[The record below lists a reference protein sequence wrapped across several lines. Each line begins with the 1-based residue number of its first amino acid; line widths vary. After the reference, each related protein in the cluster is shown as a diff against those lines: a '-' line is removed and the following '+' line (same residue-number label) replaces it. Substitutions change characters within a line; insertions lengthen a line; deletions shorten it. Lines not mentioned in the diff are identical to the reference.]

1 MKKGKKSRDNILY
14 LKDIQIVDLI
24 YKSLPFITF
33 KYPNNFFNSLI
44 FESTASTIHGSIDLV
59 SF

>member
-44 FESTASTIHGSIDLV
+44 LESTASTIHGSIDLV